1 MKKPLVVLEIAN
13 NHMGDLQ
20 HACRIIKKYAVL
32 TKKFKKNIEFAIK
45 FQHRDLNS
53 YLHPKIS
60 RGDDRVK
67 RFTSTELN
75 EAQWNKIIKLAK
87 KNFTIICTPFNEN
100 SVDWVCKRSLTI

>member
-1 MKKPLVVLEIAN
+1 MLFLKSS
-13 NHMGDLQ
+13 
-20 HACRIIKKYAVL
+20 
-32 TKKFKKNIEFAIK
+32 KNIEFAIK

-100 SVDWVCKRSLTI
+100 SVDWYAKKFDYLKIASCSFNDWPLLEK